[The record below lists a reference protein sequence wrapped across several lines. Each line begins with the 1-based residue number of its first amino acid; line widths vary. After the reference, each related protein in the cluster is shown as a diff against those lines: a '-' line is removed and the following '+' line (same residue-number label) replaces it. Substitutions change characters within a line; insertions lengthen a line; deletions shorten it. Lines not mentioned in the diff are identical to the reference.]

1 MGDKGFT
8 ASELESR
15 DNRNTSVDNFPFQD
29 STVGEDTMILS
40 ILFLL
45 LKSRVPPWIN
55 PLAVDEPADFTGGF
69 SLSPKAQYPL
79 WCPDEAG

>member
-45 LKSRVPPWIN
+45 LVIIDFHN
-55 PLAVDEPADFTGGF
+55 HAFNAVNEPKLKKLNNF
-69 SLSPKAQYPL
+69 
-79 WCPDEAG
+79 C